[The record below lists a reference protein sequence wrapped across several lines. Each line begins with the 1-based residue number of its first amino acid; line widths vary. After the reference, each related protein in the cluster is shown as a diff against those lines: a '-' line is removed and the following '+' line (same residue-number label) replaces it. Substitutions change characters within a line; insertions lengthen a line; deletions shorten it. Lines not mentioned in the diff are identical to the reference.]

1 MFEAQQALL
10 RRARN
15 TVKAEHG
22 YKTVLPD
29 GSKIDP
35 ELINDAIEQ
44 DMISDYAVMYN
55 KYVRKNPYTVPES
68 RQRGKSQNTEEG
80 KKKVSE
86 DTVEFLKDR
95 QERQKEISDLPTPD
109 EFARMSSAERAAAFI
124 KLKEYDRY
132 YDRTEPSA
140 RKFKA
145 DMEVVRSRLL
155 NSSKIPLEVRRYL
168 AKSDL
173 NTIKDYLD
181 FMEEAKRRA
190 AQAKDSFYQDLM
202 EEFYAISHDAA
213 KFVNTSDKA
222 ILFNF
227 LKFQIS
233 RSDGDRASRLITNA
247 SRIKVRGKNVFSYSD
262 LEGYL

>member
-29 GSKIDP
+29 GSKVP
-35 ELINDAIEQ
+35 QELINDAIEQ
-44 DMISDYAVMYN
+44 DTISDYAVMYN
-55 KYVRKNPYTVPES
+55 EYVRKHPYAVPES
-68 RQRGKSQNTEEG
+68 RQRGKAQNTEEG
-80 KKKVSE
+80 KKKVSTE
-86 DTVEFLKDR
+86 TVEFLKER
-95 QERQKEISDLPTPD
+95 QEKREEIANLPSPD
-109 EFARMSSAERAAAFI
+109 DFARMNSVERAAAFI
-124 KLKEYDRY
+124 KLKEYERY

-155 NSSKIPLEVRRYL
+155 NTAKVPLEVRRYL

-173 NTIKDYLD
+173 QTIKDYLD
-181 FMEEAKRRA
+181 FMDEAKNRA
-190 AQAKDSFYQDLM
+190 AKAKDSFYQDLM
-202 EEFYAISHDAA
+202 EEYYAIDADAA
-213 KFVNTSDKA
+213 KFANTSDKA

-227 LKFQIS
+227 LRFQIS
-233 RSDGDRASRLITNA
+233 RSDGDRASKLITNA